1 MDNPHSFNNPAYNP
15 IFDSVMGLQYK
26 YHDITGGNAAGHP
39 VTKAI
44 QNELHQLVQDVAVER
59 SATTLTKRIDAI
71 QKQLHESQNSVQPAI
86 SFDHQS
92 ILHNDFEGLKQDV
105 INFKGNKNF

>member
-59 SATTLTKRIDAI
+59 SATTL
-71 QKQLHESQNSVQPAI
+71 HESQNSVQPAI